1 MVSLG
6 LPIKNSFCSL
16 LYMLVMSIRLNG
28 TVISNNSI
36 IQNVATTEDFTTL
49 RGITNEN
56 FNYR

>member
-6 LPIKNSFCSL
+6 LHIKNSFCSL
-16 LYMLVMSIRLNG
+16 LYMLVMSIRPNG
-28 TVISNNSI
+28 TAISNNSI